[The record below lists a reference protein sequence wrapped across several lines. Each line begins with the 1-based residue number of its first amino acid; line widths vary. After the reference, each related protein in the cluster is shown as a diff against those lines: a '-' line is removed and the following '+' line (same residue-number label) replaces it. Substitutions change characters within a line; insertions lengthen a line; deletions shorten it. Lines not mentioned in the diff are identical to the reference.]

1 MSNKKPHSIKNGVF
15 FLGQFLNYFTVTV
28 SVDFTV
34 EVDVLS
40 DTSVVAFLDAF
51 PVDVFSPQD
60 VIRDIVVKTT
70 VIVKNNFFIFVLI
83 KVIVYYT

>member
-1 MSNKKPHSIKNGVF
+1 MPNKKPHSIKNGVF

-70 VIVKNNFFIFVLI
+70 VIVKNNFFIFF
-83 KVIVYYT
+83 

>member
-1 MSNKKPHSIKNGVF
+1 MKMGVL

-28 SVDFTV
+28 SVDSTV

-60 VIRDIVVKTT
+60 VIRDIVVKTR
-70 VIVKNNFFIFVLI
+70 VIVKNNFFILF
-83 KVIVYYT
+83 